1 MSGKDKKNVFI
12 FFSGRC
18 TEFNVDGGVIQIHN
32 PTPCGNE
39 KFPNCFQTYK
49 SSEAYKCKT
58 TYLLNFL
65 LFLKCPFLMFL
76 FFYLQYDKCIHLF
89 LLLTLYNNK

>member
-1 MSGKDKKNVFI
+1 MFSF

-65 LFLKCPFLMFL
+65 
-76 FFYLQYDKCIHLF
+76 
-89 LLLTLYNNK
+89 